1 MGLDATVRRRWFGA
15 IVLIAAMLML
25 IAGETVLQGR
35 LKDFGF
41 LLYWTLCFGFTCL
54 AILIAFLDV
63 RALGRR
69 TRQEH
74 HDLLESTL
82 KEIQTDARDKRKGKT
97 NSGH

>member
-1 MGLDATVRRRWFGA
+1 MGLDATARRRWFGA
-15 IVLIAAMLML
+15 IVLIAALLML

-35 LKDFGF
+35 LKDLGF
-41 LLYWTLCFGFTCL
+41 LLYWMLCFGFTCL
-54 AILIAFLDV
+54 AILVAFLDV

-82 KEIQTDARDKRKGKT
+82 KEIQTDARDKRKGKR
-97 NSGH
+97 NSRH